1 MHHIKRTEKPLK
13 EKKKKK
19 SETAPIPETKLVI
32 ITIITI
38 ISCNIMFIIIS
49 HTETSSMVA
58 FPRQLAGTLPVTRSD
73 SGLDLLKLRETARDR
88 NTTLL
93 IKPVLLLSFP
103 QKLTKQGVIKVN
115 YRHQNSVRVAI
126 FLAHVN
132 GQVTFGNRNRLLS
145 DRILIHRYVTRRGL
159 RKAERFRSV
168 RQPTAPADELRDWL
182 ALALA

>member
-1 MHHIKRTEKPLK
+1 M
-13 EKKKKK
+13 
-19 SETAPIPETKLVI
+19 I
-32 ITIITI
+32 ITIITT
-38 ISCNIMFIIIS
+38 ISRNIMFVIIS
-49 HTETSSMVA
+49 HTENSSMVA
-58 FPRQLAGTLPVTRSD
+58 FPRQLAGTCPVTRSD

-103 QKLTKQGVIKVN
+103 QKLTKQRVIKVN
-115 YRHQNSVRVAI
+115 NRHQNSVKVAI

-145 DRILIHRYVTRRGL
+145 DRSLIHRYVTRRGL
-159 RKAERFRSV
+159 RKAERFGNV